1 MHSEFLSNEE
11 IVQKAKKNLVQGAW
25 DYLAGGSESETTMRR
40 NRLAFDKIAFRPRVL
55 INVSEIDT
63 QTTILNEKLRIP
75 ILLAPIGSLQTFTQ
89 KGGAAASK
97 SASDFGIVHVVS
109 SVTEPSL
116 EEIAAVSNSPK
127 IYQLYIHGDW
137 GWTKEMI
144 QRAKS
149 AGYKALCITV
159 DTASY
164 SRRERPM
171 LNDYIPFSQQ
181 TSEASKSEVNQFG
194 QIDGDLKAFSMASV
208 TWDTIDKIKK
218 EWGKPLLLK
227 GIATKEDAKIALEH
241 EIECIWV
248 SNHGGRQLDHGQ
260 GTMEMLPEIVDTVA
274 GEAEIIVDGG
284 VLRGSDIVKAI
295 GMGANAVAI
304 GKMQGW
310 GLAAGGSKALTR
322 SLEIL
327 EEEMV
332 IAMGLLGTPSI
343 KDITPNHLCSS
354 DPVVHAHEM
363 SAWTNMP
370 GGRIF

>member
-1 MHSEFLSNEE
+1 
-11 IVQKAKKNLVQGAW
+11 
-25 DYLAGGSESETTMRR
+25 MRR

-55 INVSEIDT
+55 INVSKIDT
-63 QTTILNEKLRIP
+63 NTTILNEKLRIP

-89 KGGAAASK
+89 KGGAAATK

-194 QIDGDLKAFSMASV
+194 QIDGELKAFSMASV

-260 GTMEMLPEIVDTVA
+260 GTMEMLPEIVDAVN
-274 GEAEIIVDGG
+274 GKSEIIIDGG
-284 VLRGSDIVKAI
+284 VLRGSDVVKAVA
-295 GMGANAVAI
+295 MGANAVAI

-310 GLAAGGSKALTR
+310 GLAAGGSNALTR

-327 EEEMV
+327 EEEII

-343 KDITPNHLCSS
+343 NDISPNHICYA
-354 DPVVHAHEM
+354 DQVNHPHEM